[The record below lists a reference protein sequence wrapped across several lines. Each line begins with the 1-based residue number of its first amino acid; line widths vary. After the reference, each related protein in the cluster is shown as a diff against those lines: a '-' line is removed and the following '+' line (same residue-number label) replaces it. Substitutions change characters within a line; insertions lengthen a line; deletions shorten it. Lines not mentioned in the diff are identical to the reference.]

1 MTAWI
6 PLLLA
11 SYLLGSIPFGLLISK
26 AKGVDIRS
34 KGSGNIGATNVF
46 RTMGKSWGILCFALD
61 FGKGLGASLL
71 LPLLLA
77 QELADSPNTALW
89 AGTASILGHNFPVWL
104 KFKGGKGIA
113 TSGGVLA
120 GAAPWALLAGLGT
133 WILVML
139 ISRTVSL
146 ASILAAAAV
155 AISGWVAYSH
165 NPVLAGILTALGAI
179 AIWRHRSNIQR
190 LLKGEEHRFK

>member
-1 MTAWI
+1 MNTWF
-6 PLLLA
+6 LLLFSA
-11 SYLLGSIPFGLLISK
+11 YLLGSIPFGLLISK

-46 RTMGKSWGILCFALD
+46 RMVGKPWGLLCFALD
-61 FGKGLGASLL
+61 FGKGLGSTLA
-71 LPLLLA
+71 LPPA
-77 QELADSPNTALW
+77 LADSLLDTPNLALW
-89 AGTASILGHNFPVWL
+89 TGTAAILGHNFPIWL

-120 GAAPWALLAGLGT
+120 GAAPWALLAGLGS

-139 ISRTVSL
+139 VSRTVSL
-146 ASILAAAAV
+146 SSIIAALAV
-155 AISGWVAYSH
+155 AIAGWIAYPE
-165 NPVLAGILTALGAI
+165 NPVLAGILTALGLI